1 MKMNKF
7 LAGVCAGLI
16 FCWQGMAIAGAPAD
30 VPKDVK
36 YILGFYYGNGENILI
51 RENDGNLELLY
62 RTLREDNCFAKANIF
77 PLQKEHFDSYLMN
90 EAGPITGSEANVSF
104 ERDKDGYGITCKVGG
119 HRYSRYFLG
128 TGNGENALPFRL
140 PAVNDWEKL
149 RSDAEKAVMPAALAV
164 GTQAQLVNLANIS
177 GLKLVAVYACSD
189 NCFGAPLYKSSNMY
203 LAAEAAAALEKVNK
217 ELNTWGYGI
226 MVWDAYRPWAISK
239 LAYLALPDNKKFML
253 EDPDVKGSVHNT
265 GLAVD
270 VSLYDLAT
278 GNPAEM
284 ISGFDEPSM
293 RQYSSYVGGTEKQ
306 RYLRSLLR
314 EIMGK
319 HGFSGIEMEWWHFEY
334 GDCSR
339 YAHLNLPLES
349 LN

>member
-90 EAGPITGSEANVSF
+90 EAGPITGSEAKVSF

-128 TGNGENALPFRL
+128 TGNGENAVPFRL

-149 RSDAEKAVMPAALAV
+149 RSDAEKAAMPAALAT

-177 GLKLVAVYACSD
+177 GLKLVSVYAGSD
-189 NCFGAPLYKSSNMY
+189 NCFGATLYKSPNMY

-293 RQYSSYVGGTEKQ
+293 RQYSSYAGGTEKQ

-314 EIMGK
+314 EIMTK

-334 GDCSR
+334 GDCSK

>member
-16 FCWQGMAIAGAPAD
+16 FCCQGMAIAGAPAD

-149 RSDAEKAVMPAALAV
+149 RSDAEKAVMPAALAA

-177 GLKLVAVYACSD
+177 GLKLVSVYAGSD

-203 LAAEAAAALEKVNK
+203 LAAEAATALEKVNK

-293 RQYSSYVGGTEKQ
+293 RQYSSYAGGTEKQ

-314 EIMGK
+314 EIMTK

-334 GDCSR
+334 GNCSK
-339 YAHLNLPLES
+339 YAHLNFPLES

>member
-16 FCWQGMAIAGAPAD
+16 FCWQGMAIAGVPAD

-36 YILGFYYGNGENILI
+36 YILGFYYGNGDNILI
-51 RENDGNLELLY
+51 RENAGNLELLY

-149 RSDAEKAVMPAALAV
+149 RSDAEKAVMPAALAA

-177 GLKLVAVYACSD
+177 GLKLVSVYAGSD
-189 NCFGAPLYKSSNMY
+189 NCFGAPLYKSPNMY

-253 EDPDVKGSVHNT
+253 EDPNVKGSVHNT

-270 VSLYDLAT
+270 VSLYDLTT
-278 GNPAEM
+278 GNSAEM

-293 RQYSSYVGGTEKQ
+293 RQYSSYAGGTEKQ

-334 GDCSR
+334 GDCSK
-339 YAHLNLPLES
+339 YAHLNIPLEF

>member
-16 FCWQGMAIAGAPAD
+16 FCWHGMAIAGAPAD

-51 RENDGNLELLY
+51 RENAGNLELLY

-149 RSDAEKAVMPAALAV
+149 RSDADKAAMPAALAA

-177 GLKLVAVYACSD
+177 GLKLVSVYAGSD
-189 NCFGAPLYKSSNMY
+189 NCFGVPLYKSSNMY

-270 VSLYDLAT
+270 LSLYDLAT
-278 GNPAEM
+278 ENPVEM

-293 RQYSSYVGGTEKQ
+293 RQYSSYAGGTEKQ

-314 EIMGK
+314 EIMAK

-334 GDCSR
+334 GDCSK
-339 YAHLNLPLES
+339 YAYLNLPLES

>member
-51 RENDGNLELLY
+51 RENYGNLELLY

-149 RSDAEKAVMPAALAV
+149 RSDADKAVMPAALAV

-177 GLKLVAVYACSD
+177 GLKLVAVYAGSD

-339 YAHLNLPLES
+339 YAHLNLSLES

>member
-128 TGNGENALPFRL
+128 TGSGENALPFRL

-149 RSDAEKAVMPAALAV
+149 RSDADKAVMPAALAAGAQV
-164 GTQAQLVNLANIS
+164 QLVNLANIS
-177 GLKLVAVYACSD
+177 GLKLVSVYAGSD
-189 NCFGAPLYKSSNMY
+189 NCFGAPLYKSRNMY
-203 LAAEAAAALEKVNK
+203 LAAETAAALEKVSK

-253 EDPDVKGSVHNT
+253 GDPDVKGSVHNT

-270 VSLYDLAT
+270 VSLYDLTT
-278 GNPAEM
+278 GNPVEM

-293 RQYSSYVGGTEKQ
+293 RQYSSYAGGTEKQ

-314 EIMGK
+314 EIMTK

-334 GDCSR
+334 GDCSK

>member
-149 RSDAEKAVMPAALAV
+149 CSDAEKAVMPAALAV

-177 GLKLVAVYACSD
+177 GLKLVAVYAGSD

-270 VSLYDLAT
+270 VSLYDLT
-278 GNPAEM
+278 TENSVEM

-293 RQYSSYVGGTEKQ
+293 RQYSSYAGGTEKQ

-314 EIMGK
+314 EIMAK

>member
-1 MKMNKF
+1 MKMKQF

-16 FCWQGMAIAGAPAD
+16 FCLEGMAAAGAPAD

-62 RTLREDNCFAKANIF
+62 RTLREDNCFARANVF

-90 EAGPITGSEANVSF
+90 EAGPITGSEVNVSF

-128 TGNGENALPFRL
+128 TGNGENALPFRF
-140 PAVNDWEKL
+140 PAISDWENL
-149 RSDAEKAVMPAALAV
+149 RIDAEKAVMPTALAA
-164 GTQAQLVNLANIS
+164 GTQAQLVNLATIS
-177 GLKLVAVYACSD
+177 GIKLASVYAGSD
-189 NCFGAPLYKSSNMY
+189 NCFGAPLYQSPYMY
-203 LAAEAAAALEKVNK
+203 LAAEAAAALEQVNK

-253 EDPDVKGSVHNT
+253 EDPDLKGSVHNT
-265 GLAVD
+265 GLAID
-270 VSLYDLAT
+270 VSLFDLNT
-278 GNPAEM
+278 GGPVEM

-293 RQYSSYVGGTEKQ
+293 RQYSSYAGGTEKQ
-306 RYLRSLLR
+306 RYLRCLLR
-314 EIMGK
+314 EIMEK

-334 GDCSR
+334 GDCSK
-339 YAHLNLPLES
+339 YAHLNIPLES
-349 LN
+349 LR

>member
-149 RSDAEKAVMPAALAV
+149 RSDVDKAVMPAALAA

-177 GLKLVAVYACSD
+177 GLKLVAVYAGSD
-189 NCFGAPLYKSSNMY
+189 NCFGAPLYKSPNMY

-278 GNPAEM
+278 GNPVEM

-293 RQYSSYVGGTEKQ
+293 RQYSSYAGGTEKQ

-314 EIMGK
+314 EIMAK

-334 GDCSR
+334 GDCSK
-339 YAHLNLPLES
+339 YAHLNIPLES

>member
-128 TGNGENALPFRL
+128 AGNGENALPFRL

-149 RSDAEKAVMPAALAV
+149 RSDADKAVMPAALAA
-164 GTQAQLVNLANIS
+164 GAQAQLVNLANIS
-177 GLKLVAVYACSD
+177 GLKLVSVYAGSD
-189 NCFGAPLYKSSNMY
+189 NCFGVPLYKSSNMY

-226 MVWDAYRPWAISK
+226 MVCDAYRPWAISK

-278 GNPAEM
+278 GNPVEM

-293 RQYSSYVGGTEKQ
+293 RQYSSYAGGTEKQ

-334 GDCSR
+334 GDCSK
-339 YAHLNLPLES
+339 YAHLNLSLES

>member
-128 TGNGENALPFRL
+128 AGNGENALPFRL

-149 RSDAEKAVMPAALAV
+149 RSDADKAVMPAALAA
-164 GTQAQLVNLANIS
+164 GAQAQLVNLANIS
-177 GLKLVAVYACSD
+177 GLKLISVYSGSD

-226 MVWDAYRPWAISK
+226 MVCDAYRPWAISK

-270 VSLYDLAT
+270 VSLYDLTT
-278 GNPAEM
+278 GNPVEM

-293 RQYSSYVGGTEKQ
+293 RQYSSYAGGTEKQ

-334 GDCSR
+334 GDCLK

>member
-104 ERDKDGYGITCKVGG
+104 ERDKDGYGITCKIGG

-149 RSDAEKAVMPAALAV
+149 RSDAEKAAMPAALAA

-177 GLKLVAVYACSD
+177 GLKLVSVYAGSD
-189 NCFGAPLYKSSNMY
+189 NCFGVPLYKSQSMY

-270 VSLYDLAT
+270 VSLYDLTT
-278 GNPAEM
+278 GISVEM

-293 RQYSSYVGGTEKQ
+293 RQYSSYAGGTEKQ

-334 GDCSR
+334 GDCSK
-339 YAHLNLPLES
+339 YAHLNIPLGS

>member
-128 TGNGENALPFRL
+128 TSNGENALPFRI

-149 RSDAEKAVMPAALAV
+149 RSDADKAAMPAALAA

-177 GLKLVAVYACSD
+177 GLKLVSVYAGSD
-189 NCFGAPLYKSSNMY
+189 NCFGAPLYKSPNMY
-203 LAAEAAAALEKVNK
+203 LADEATAALEKVNK

-253 EDPDVKGSVHNT
+253 EDPDAKGSVHNT

-278 GNPAEM
+278 GNPVEM

-293 RQYSSYVGGTEKQ
+293 RQYSSYAGGTEKQ

-314 EIMGK
+314 EIMTK

-334 GDCSR
+334 GDCSK

>member
-1 MKMNKF
+1 M
-7 LAGVCAGLI
+7 
-16 FCWQGMAIAGAPAD
+16 
-30 VPKDVK
+30 
-36 YILGFYYGNGENILI
+36 
-51 RENDGNLELLY
+51 
-62 RTLREDNCFAKANIF
+62 
-77 PLQKEHFDSYLMN
+77 
-90 EAGPITGSEANVSF
+90 
-104 ERDKDGYGITCKVGG
+104 
-119 HRYSRYFLG
+119 
-128 TGNGENALPFRL
+128 
-140 PAVNDWEKL
+140 NDWEKL
-149 RSDAEKAVMPAALAV
+149 RSDADKAVMPAALAA
-164 GTQAQLVNLANIS
+164 GTQVQLINLANIS
-177 GLKLVAVYACSD
+177 GLKLVAVYAGSD
-189 NCFGAPLYKSSNMY
+189 NCFGAPLYKSPNMY

-278 GNPAEM
+278 GNPVEM

-293 RQYSSYVGGTEKQ
+293 RQYSSYAGGTEKQ

-334 GDCSR
+334 GDCSK

>member
-128 TGNGENALPFRL
+128 TGTGENALPFRL

-149 RSDAEKAVMPAALAV
+149 RSDADKAVMPAALAA
-164 GTQAQLVNLANIS
+164 GAQAQLVNLANIS
-177 GLKLVAVYACSD
+177 GLKLVSVYAGSD
-189 NCFGAPLYKSSNMY
+189 NCFGARLYKSQNMY
-203 LAAEAAAALEKVNK
+203 LAAETAAALEKVSK

-278 GNPAEM
+278 GNPVEM

-293 RQYSSYVGGTEKQ
+293 RQYSSYAGGTEKQ

-314 EIMGK
+314 EIMTK

-334 GDCSR
+334 GDCSK

>member
-149 RSDAEKAVMPAALAV
+149 RSDADKAVMPAALAA
-164 GTQAQLVNLANIS
+164 GAQAQLVNLANIS
-177 GLKLVAVYACSD
+177 GLKLVSVYAGSD
-189 NCFGAPLYKSSNMY
+189 NCFGAPLYKSQNMY
-203 LAAEAAAALEKVNK
+203 LAAETAAALEKVSK

-270 VSLYDLAT
+270 VSLYDLTT
-278 GNPAEM
+278 GNSAEM

-293 RQYSSYVGGTEKQ
+293 RQYSSYAGGTEKQ

-319 HGFSGIEMEWWHFEY
+319 HGFYGIEMEWWHFEY
-334 GDCSR
+334 GDCSK
-339 YAHLNLPLES
+339 YAHLNIPLEF

>member
-16 FCWQGMAIAGAPAD
+16 FCWQGLAAAGVPAD

-51 RENDGNLELLY
+51 REKDGNLELLY
-62 RTLREDNCFAKANIF
+62 RTLREDNCFARANIF

-104 ERDKDGYGITCKVGG
+104 ERDKEGYGITCKVGG

-128 TGNGENALPFRL
+128 TGNGENALPFRF
-140 PAVNDWEKL
+140 PAVDNWDLL
-149 RSDAEKAVMPAALAV
+149 RSEADKAAMPSALSS
-164 GTQAQLVNLANIS
+164 GEQARLVNLATVPDI
-177 GLKLVAVYACSD
+177 KLSPVYAGSE
-189 NCFGAPLYKSSNMY
+189 NCFGAPLYTTSDMY
-203 LAAEAAAALEKVNK
+203 LADNAAAALEQVNK
-217 ELNTWGYGI
+217 ELRTWGFGI
-226 MVWDAYRPWAISK
+226 MVWDAYRPWAVSK

-253 EDPDVKGSVHNT
+253 EDPDLKGSVHNT

-270 VSLYDLAT
+270 VSLYDIKS
-278 GNPAEM
+278 GVPVEM

-293 RQYSSYVGGTEKQ
+293 RQYASYAGGTEKQ

-319 HGFSGIEMEWWHFEY
+319 YGFSGIEMEWWHFEY
-334 GDCSR
+334 GDCSG
-339 YAHLNLPLES
+339 YAHLNIPLES
-349 LN
+349 LR